1 MRSVRGRIA
10 VYLAFAFG
18 IAWATGGVIYATGG
32 IFDSPPL
39 IPGTPVTVALA
50 LIGSTYMFSP
60 AIANVMTRL
69 VTREDFSDMRLRPR
83 FGRTW
88 RYWLAAWLLPLAA
101 IAVGAAAY
109 FVLFP
114 GNFDPTPAARFA
126 AQALPTVFVAPL
138 LLSVLTFGEELG
150 WRGYLQ
156 PKLLSLAG
164 PRLAMVAMGVIW
176 GAWHWPLI
184 AMGYQYGFGY
194 PGFPWLGMA
203 VFLLFTFTAGTML
216 GWLASRSGSM
226 WPAVLGHATIN
237 GTAGLAAA
245 FAVGSP
251 SALIGPLPIGVI
263 GGLGFL
269 AAALWILSRWGGEEA
284 PAAWQD
290 GITKRD
296 AAARSRAGTG

>member
-69 VTREDFSDMRLRPR
+69 VTREKFSDMRLRPR

-109 FVLFP
+109 FVLFH

-138 LLSVLTFGEELG
+138 LLSVLTFGEEFG

-156 PKLLSLAG
+156 PKLLSLTN
-164 PRLAMVAMGVIW
+164 PRLGMILMGLIW

-184 AMGYQYGFGY
+184 AMGYEYGFGY
-194 PGFPWLGMA
+194 PAFPWLGMSI
-203 VFLLFTFTAGTML
+203 FLWFTFIAGTLL
-216 GWLASRSGSM
+216 GWLSFRSGSV

-237 GTAGLAAA
+237 GTAGLP
-245 FAVGSP
+245 AVFILGSP
-251 SALIGPLPIGVI
+251 SALVGPLAVGVV
-263 GGLGFL
+263 GGLGSAVVAF
-269 AAALWILSRWGGEEA
+269 WILYRWDSEEVPDVQQSGTA
-284 PAAWQD
+284 PHDTVGQ
-290 GITKRD
+290 TK
-296 AAARSRAGTG
+296 ARTR